1 MKQAVWM
8 ILAGVTLTGCASNGN
23 SFMDQLRILSG
34 KSATFVE
41 PVAVKQVVPYRKVQL
56 SGSGEGGNELL
67 ATLEQTLHDTRV
79 NGLPY
84 YDQIQRGSK
93 KASGWLQL
101 DASVSQWQV
110 TTGWVVESRSKCLNN
125 KMVCTGSQG
134 VSYNVNCNVRTAT
147 VTARLRVTDAA
158 ADTLLGSKNITE
170 SRVSKSCVGEGGGL
184 STPQALLQDTVDGLV
199 PRLLADF
206 VPKLV
211 KRPLDLKQE
220 DPALAPEHKEQ
231 FAFAYQQAAA
241 GDMAAASEIYQR
253 LLTQGYGKNANV
265 LFNAGFAEH
274 ALGRF
279 AAADKLYQQAA
290 AQPQPP
296 VELQKYAAE
305 ARNWVLRGISNAVR

>member
-1 MKQAVWM
+1 MV
-8 ILAGVTLTGCASNGN
+8 
-23 SFMDQLRILSG
+23 R
-34 KSATFVE
+34 
-41 PVAVKQVVPYRKVQL
+41 
-56 SGSGEGGNELL
+56 GGNELL
-67 ATLEQTLHDTRV
+67 ATLEQTLHDTKV

-231 FAFAYQQAAA
+231 FAFAYQQAEA